1 MAGLTITTIGQPSS
15 TDIFQ
20 STVVM
25 QSDLALVNPV
35 STLSANF
42 STVFSSLGISQN
54 VWDVALVYLIKITKP
69 IATQVV
75 YHFQVTFVKKGSDF
89 SLMFRGPKGST
100 GPQGPMGYQGFNGVT
115 GSTGPKGLQGVTGP
129 QGVQGPQGP
138 AGTAPIFPSGIGS
151 GILGPTGPQGSTGPR
166 GVTGTAGPTGP
177 TGPMGPVGATGP
189 QGVPGVGASGVVFAG
204 DLSGSSTSQ
213 RVIGLQTYSVGTS
226 VPTTY
231 NVVMWD
237 GVHYNPLQLTLDPEI
252 IGPAFS
258 ASVFATVP
266 LVEVGQTVNSP
277 AFTASYGIYVPTLAT
292 LTNSDNLE
300 SKNVTGSPT
309 SFTSSQNYSHSSYGV
324 VTTFTLTANKGPLV
338 RSSQTTVTWT
348 QKFYTGVGTAGQ
360 TSSAFI
366 QSLTG
371 VLQTYK
377 NGNYLITAGAGQ
389 KVYIAYRAAYGTSQ
403 FLIGGFNGG
412 FNAPTT
418 VSVTNAHGFTENYY
432 LYESVNQNL
441 GAVTVTV
448 TN

>member
-1 MAGLTITTIGQPSS
+1 M
-15 TDIFQ
+15 
-20 STVVM
+20 
-25 QSDLALVNPV
+25 
-35 STLSANF
+35 
-42 STVFSSLGISQN
+42 
-54 VWDVALVYLIKITKP
+54 
-69 IATQVV
+69 
-75 YHFQVTFVKKGSDF
+75 
-89 SLMFRGPKGST
+89 
-100 GPQGPMGYQGFNGVT
+100 
-115 GSTGPKGLQGVTGP
+115 
-129 QGVQGPQGP
+129 
-138 AGTAPIFPSGIGS
+138 
-151 GILGPTGPQGSTGPR
+151 
-166 GVTGTAGPTGP
+166 
-177 TGPMGPVGATGP
+177 
-189 QGVPGVGASGVVFAG
+189 
-204 DLSGSSTSQ
+204 
-213 RVIGLQTYSVGTS
+213 
-226 VPTTY
+226 
-231 NVVMWD
+231 
-237 GVHYNPLQLTLDPEI
+237 
-252 IGPAFS
+252 
-258 ASVFATVP
+258 
-266 LVEVGQTVNSP
+266 
-277 AFTASYGIYVPTLAT
+277 
-292 LTNSDNLE
+292 
-300 SKNVTGSPT
+300 TGSPT